1 MYTYFIFLLLT
12 LDQHGLEMEY
22 IDTDTRLPGFKSQ
35 HCLFQA
41 VRHLLWF
48 LHLLVSYPLSPGFV
62 ANKNSD
68 TFWIQQWSH
77 ESLHCPLKKPEFKV
91 LETTAKQPGRSVRTN
106 RMQAT
111 QQQSVGAPGSQCPP
125 RQSVSPGHIPKWRYS
140 GYQVWFVL
148 ALPHTVGIIFSEE
161 KEQFGKARRSLKSK
175 SQKHL
180 EITWFKNTKKQIKR
194 GQVFFLF
201 LAKPAV
207 FFLLSYV
214 FLHYFELKFDPNWL

>member
-22 IDTDTRLPGFKSQ
+22 VDTDTRLPGFKSQ

-48 LHLLVSYPLSPGFV
+48 LHLLVSYPLSP

-91 LETTAKQPGRSVRTN
+91 LETPAKQPGRSVRTN

-111 QQQSVGAPGSQCPP
+111 QQQSVGAPGSRCPP
-125 RQSVSPGHIPKWRYS
+125 GTFLSDDILDIKSDLFLLCPILLESYS
-140 GYQVWFVL
+140 LRKKNSL
-148 ALPHTVGIIFSEE
+148 AKLVE
-161 KEQFGKARRSLKSK
+161 AWNLRV
-175 SQKHL
+175 
-180 EITWFKNTKKQIKR
+180 KNT
-194 GQVFFLF
+194 
-201 LAKPAV
+201 
-207 FFLLSYV
+207 
-214 FLHYFELKFDPNWL
+214 

>member
-1 MYTYFIFLLLT
+1 MYTYFIFPLLT
-12 LDQHGLEMEY
+12 LDQQGLAMEY

-41 VRHLLWF
+41 VWHLLWF

-68 TFWIQQWSH
+68 TFWIQQCSH

-111 QQQSVGAPGSQCPP
+111 QQQSVGAPGSRCPQ
-125 RQSVSPGHIPKWRYS
+125 QSVSPGTFLSDDI
-140 GYQVWFVL
+140 L
-148 ALPHTVGIIFSEE
+148 DI
-161 KEQFGKARRSLKSK
+161 KSD
-175 SQKHL
+175 
-180 EITWFKNTKKQIKR
+180 
-194 GQVFFLF
+194 LF
-201 LAKPAV
+201 LLCPILLESYSLRKKNSLAKLVEAWNLRV
-207 FFLLSYV
+207 R
-214 FLHYFELKFDPNWL
+214 NT